1 MSERERGPDV
11 ASAGPPRAPSLA
23 TRLFSV
29 WMRHARVYS
38 DSLLA
43 NATPAVLEPLFL
55 LLAVGFGV
63 GRYIE
68 AEFNGLPY
76 QEFMAAGIL
85 GMTALYTAAFEATH
99 ATFVRLRY
107 QRAYSSMLNSPL
119 TPRDI
124 FVGELLWCATKGL
137 FYTTI
142 VAVVLTVAG
151 AVSSPWILLA
161 PVAGFVTS
169 IAFGGLGFLVTS
181 VVSNINQF
189 QFFFTAGLTP
199 MVFFSGLMF
208 PVQELASPL
217 REIAYAT
224 PMFHVIETFRMLTSG
239 ASHASVEWVW
249 VCPFVMVASALFFG
263 AWGVRRMETRVVG

>member
-1 MSERERGPDV
+1 MSDAARP
-11 ASAGPPRAPSLA
+11 GPPPPPSMA
-23 TRLFSV
+23 VRLFSV

-38 DSLLA
+38 DSLVA

-55 LLAVGFGV
+55 LLAVGVGV
-63 GRYIE
+63 GRYID
-68 AEFNGLPY
+68 AEFNELPY

-107 QRAYSSMLNSPL
+107 QRAYASMLNSPI
-119 TPRDI
+119 TPRDV
-124 FVGELLWCATKGL
+124 FLGELLWCATKGL
-137 FYTTI
+137 FYTSI

-169 IAFGGLGFLVTS
+169 LAFGGLGFLVTS

-208 PVQELASPL
+208 PVQELPSPL

-224 PMFHVIETFRMLTSG
+224 PMFSVIETFRMLVSG
-239 ASHASVEWVW
+239 AGHSSVEWVW
-249 VCPFVMVASALFFG
+249 ICPFVMLASAAILG
-263 AWGVRRMETRVVG
+263 TWGVLRMEKRLVS

>member
-1 MSERERGPDV
+1 MPD
-11 ASAGPPRAPSLA
+11 GGRPLPPPAPTTA
-23 TRLFSV
+23 RRLFSV

-38 DSLLA
+38 DSLFA

-55 LLAVGFGV
+55 LVAVGIGV
-63 GRYIE
+63 GRYID
-68 AEFNGLPY
+68 ARFNDLPY

-107 QRAYSSMLNSPL
+107 QRAYASMLNSPI
-119 TPRDI
+119 TPRDV
-124 FVGELLWCATKGL
+124 FLGELLWCASKGL

-142 VAVVLTVAG
+142 VAVVLVVAG
-151 AVSSPWILLA
+151 AVSSAWIVLA
-161 PVAGFVTS
+161 PVAGFVTAL
-169 IAFGGLGFLVTS
+169 AFGGLGFLVTS
-181 VVSNINQF
+181 VVTNINQF

-208 PVQELASPL
+208 PVQELPPPL

-224 PMFHVIETFRMLTSG
+224 PMFHVIETFRLLTSG
-239 ASHASVEWVW
+239 PAHASVPWTW
-249 VCPFVMVASALFFG
+249 ASPFVVVLTALVLG
-263 AWGVRRMETRVVG
+263 AWGVRRMERRLVR

>member
-1 MSERERGPDV
+1 MADRPSSVPTRGT
-11 ASAGPPRAPSLA
+11 PPPPPSLA

-38 DSLLA
+38 DSLFA

-55 LLAVGFGV
+55 LLAVGLGV
-63 GRYIE
+63 GRYIDTQ
-68 AEFNGLPY
+68 FNDLPY

-107 QRAYSSMLNSPL
+107 QRAYDSMLNSPI
-119 TPRDI
+119 TPRDV
-124 FVGELLWCATKGL
+124 FVGELLWCASKGL

-142 VAVVLTVAG
+142 VATVLTLAG
-151 AVSSPWILLA
+151 AISSGWIVLA
-161 PVAGFVTS
+161 PVAGFVTAL
-169 IAFGGLGFLVTS
+169 AFGGLGFLVTS
-181 VVSNINQF
+181 AVTNINQF

-208 PVQELASPL
+208 PVQELPPPL
-217 REIAYAT
+217 RQISYST
-224 PMFHVIETFRMLTSG
+224 PMFHVIETFRLLTSG
-239 ASHASVEWVW
+239 PEHASVSWTW
-249 VCPFVMVASALFFG
+249 ISPFVVLLTAAVLG
-263 AWGVRRMETRVVG
+263 VWGVRRMERRLVS